1 MVRSR
6 AESLYHLA
14 WNDRREGKSVAELT
28 PGLMLVHGNRAEQ
41 LREVLVAWLRH
52 SPLDPLENE
61 CLLVHSNGIAQ
72 WLRLALA
79 ERDQGCGI
87 AAALDFLLPSRFM
100 WQAYRAVL
108 GAGAVPEQSPLDK
121 DPLAWRLMRL
131 LPALARQ
138 QGFEPVARFLADD
151 ADVRKRHQLA
161 RRLADLFDQYQ
172 VYRADWLDAWGRGE
186 FILPDAYG
194 GDQPLPESQA
204 WQARLW
210 RALLEDLGASG
221 SEPIGR
227 AAVHAAFMAR
237 VRAPGDVPRPSGLP
251 RRLLVFGI
259 SAMPRQTLEALSG
272 LSRWIQ
278 ILVCVNNPCAHYWAD
293 IQGDRELLR
302 ARFRRQARRPGM
314 PEVLDEDALHQ
325 QTHPLLAS
333 WGRQGRDFIGL
344 LDDIDDPA
352 HRARCGL
359 AFEAL
364 HRRIDAFE
372 ELPGV
377 TLLEQLQDD
386 IRDLRPLAETRE
398 RWPAVDAAR
407 DDSLRFHVAHSAQR
421 EVEILHDQLLAAFA
435 ADPGLQ
441 PRDVIVMVPDIEAY
455 APHVQAVFG
464 QYDARDRRHVPY
476 ALADRGQR
484 QADPLVIVLEQLLSL
499 PRLRLGIQEV
509 LEWLDVPALR
519 ARFGIEDGD
528 LPLLQAW
535 AREAEVRWG
544 LHAGH
549 RGTFGLA
556 QAPEAA
562 HGHTWRFGLDRMLL
576 GYAAGPDAPA
586 WSGIEP
592 YGETGGLQAQA
603 LGALA
608 RLLDALDHHWRQ
620 LRQDATPAQ
629 WVACL
634 RTLLDDFFLPRSDAD
649 EHTLARFREILQD
662 WAQLCEAAGM
672 DEALPVSIVAEHCLG
687 QLDQAGLSQRFFAGA
702 VTFATLMPM
711 RAIPFRRVCLLGM
724 QDGAFPRQRVPADF
738 DLMAL
743 HPRPGDRSRREDD
756 RYLFLEALLS
766 ARDQLYIS
774 WVGHSIHDNTPQ
786 PPSVLVSQLMDHLDR
801 GWQSADGAS
810 PLSRALSL
818 HHPLQPFSRRY
829 FPKQGQAGPG
839 ALFTYAAEWRS
850 ARLPAGAGQAP
861 GVLPPPRR
869 DAALRLDVLRQFL
882 RHPVRAFFQQRLQ
895 VFFEAPDPKLDEGE
909 PYVRDGLAQ
918 WQLRAEL
925 LDVLRQSPDPAN
937 AGPAFLDCLDRMR
950 RRGALVAGSLGE
962 ASAQALLDSVQAA
975 IDPYRRACED
985 WSQVSDEALRMES
998 TVPESGWMFE
1008 DTLGGWRRNE
1018 RGEWCRIALLA
1029 SHLVRDRHY
1038 RIAPM
1043 MPAWLDHLAAHAHG
1057 RPLTTVLVSPQGS
1070 VSFDPLDPAWA
1081 AEQWQALWAAW
1092 QAGMRAALPVEI
1104 DAAGAWLRAGA
1115 DPEPGGKAWR
1125 AAEDI
1130 YLRRVEDDLYLR
1142 RCYPDFDRLC
1152 AGGGFFHW
1160 AATLYGAAAGAIRPY
1175 PAAAEAE
1182 A

>member
-1 MVRSR
+1 MT
-6 AESLYHLA
+6 
-14 WNDRREGKSVAELT
+14 ELT

-41 LREVLVAWLRH
+41 LREVLVAWLCH

-79 ERDQGCGI
+79 EREQGCGI

-108 GAGAVPEQSPLDK
+108 GANAVPEQSPLDK

-131 LPALARQ
+131 LPALAGEP
-138 QGFEPVARFLADD
+138 GFEPVARFLADD
-151 ADVRKRHQLA
+151 AGVRKRHQLA
-161 RRLADLFDQYQ
+161 HRLADLFDQYQ
-172 VYRADWLDAWGRGE
+172 VYRADWLDAWSRGE
-186 FILPDAYG
+186 AVLPDAYG
-194 GDQPLPESQA
+194 RERPLPESQA

-210 RALLEDLGASG
+210 RALLDDLGAAAG
-221 SEPIGR
+221 EPVGR

-237 VRAPGDVPRPSGLP
+237 IRASGGAPRPAGLP

-259 SAMPRQTLEALSG
+259 SAMPRQILEALSG
-272 LSRWIQ
+272 LSCWIQ

-293 IQGDRELLR
+293 ILGDRDLLR
-302 ARFRRQARRPGM
+302 ARFRRQSRRPGM
-314 PEVLDEDALHQ
+314 PEILDEDALHQ

-352 HRARCGL
+352 HRTRCGL
-359 AFEAL
+359 ALEAL

-372 ELPGV
+372 ELPGT

-386 IRDLRPLAETRE
+386 IRDLRPLAETRA
-398 RWPAVDAAR
+398 RWPALDAAR

-441 PRDVIVMVPDIEAY
+441 PRDVIVMVPDTEAY

-464 QYDARDRRHVPY
+464 QYGPGDRRHVPY

-519 ARFGIEDGD
+519 ARFGIEAGD

-535 AREAEVRWG
+535 VRDAEVRWG
-544 LHAGH
+544 LHAEH
-549 RGTFGLA
+549 RGAFGLA

-562 HGHTWRFGLDRMLL
+562 HGHTWRFGLERMLL

-586 WSGIEP
+586 WQAIEP

-608 RLLDALDHHWRQ
+608 RLLDALDRHWRL
-620 LRQDATPAQ
+620 LRQDAAPAR
-629 WVACL
+629 WVASL
-634 RTLLDDFFLPRSDAD
+634 QALLDDFFLPVSDAD

-662 WAQLCEAAGM
+662 WAQLCETAGV
-672 DEALPVSIVAEHCLG
+672 DEALPASIVAEHCLG

-743 HPRPGDRSRREDD
+743 YPRPGDRSRREDD

-774 WVGHSIHDNTPQ
+774 WIGHSIHDNTPQ

-801 GWQSADGAS
+801 GWRCADGAG
-810 PLSRALSL
+810 PPSRALSL

-829 FPKQGQAGPG
+829 FPVPPDSGPG
-839 ALFTYAAEWRS
+839 ALFTYAAEWRG
-850 ARLPAGAGQAP
+850 ARRPAAAAP
-861 GVLPPPRR
+861 APAPLPPPRR
-869 DAALRLDVLRQFL
+869 DAAVRLDVLRQFL
-882 RHPVRAFFQQRLQ
+882 KHPVRAFFQQRLQ
-895 VFFEAPDPKLDEGE
+895 VYFEAPDPDLDEGE

-925 LDVLRQSPDPAN
+925 LEALRRAPGPVEAE
-937 AGPAFLDCLDRMR
+937 PAFRDCLERMR
-950 RRGALVAGSLGE
+950 RRGALVAGGLGE
-962 ASAQALLDSVQAA
+962 AAARALRDSVQEA
-975 IDPYRRACED
+975 IDPYRRACGD
-985 WSQVSDEALRMES
+985 WPQVSDETLRMAS
-998 TVPESGWMFE
+998 AAPDGGWTFE
-1008 DTLGGWRRNE
+1008 DTLGGWRCDAQ
-1018 RGEWCRIALLA
+1018 GGWGRIVLLA
-1029 SHLVRDRHY
+1029 SHLVDGRDSY

-1043 MPAWLDHLAAHAHG
+1043 VPAWLDHLAAHAHG
-1057 RPLTTVLVSPQGS
+1057 RSLTTVLVSPKGC
-1070 VSFDPLDPAWA
+1070 VSFDPLDPDRA
-1081 AEQWQALWAAW
+1081 AGQWRALWDAW
-1092 QAGMRAALPVEI
+1092 RTGMRAALPVDI

-1125 AAEDI
+1125 AAEET
-1130 YLRRVEDDLYLR
+1130 YLKRVADDLYLR
-1142 RCYPDFDRLC
+1142 RSYPDFDRLC

-1160 AATLYGAAAGAIRPY
+1160 AQVLYGEVSRAIRSY
-1175 PAAAEAE
+1175 PAAAEGGA
-1182 A
+1182 

>member
-1 MVRSR
+1 M
-6 AESLYHLA
+6 
-14 WNDRREGKSVAELT
+14 AELT

-61 CLLVHSNGIAQ
+61 YLLVHSNGIAQ

-79 ERDQGCGI
+79 ERDSGCGI

-131 LPALARQ
+131 LPTLADQ
-138 QGFEPVARFLADD
+138 PGFEPVARFLADD
-151 ADVRKRHQLA
+151 AGVRKRHQLA
-161 RRLADLFDQYQ
+161 HRLADLFDQYQ
-172 VYRADWLDAWGRGE
+172 VYRADWLDAWGRGQLV
-186 FILPDAYG
+186 LPDALG
-194 GDQPLPESQA
+194 REPEALSESQA

-210 RALLEDLGASG
+210 RALLDDLGAVEG
-221 SEPIGR
+221 EPVGR

-237 VRAPGDVPRPSGLP
+237 VRAPGNIPRPAGLP

-293 IQGDRELLR
+293 ILGDRDLLR

-314 PEVLDEDALHQ
+314 PEILDEQALHQ

-364 HRRIDAFE
+364 HQRIDAFE
-372 ELPGV
+372 DLPGN

-386 IRDLRPLAETRE
+386 IRDLRPLAETRA
-398 RWPAVDAAR
+398 RWPAVDPAQ

-421 EVEILHDQLLAAFA
+421 EVEILHDQLLSAFA

-464 QYDARDRRHVPY
+464 QYGPRDRRHVPY

-484 QADPLVIVLEQLLSL
+484 RADPLVIVLEQLLSL

-519 ARFGIEDGD
+519 ARFGIEAAD
-528 LPLLQAW
+528 LPLLQTW
-535 AREAEVRWG
+535 ARDAEVRWG
-544 LHAGH
+544 LHAEH
-549 RGTFGLA
+549 RSAFGLEQSPA
-556 QAPEAA
+556 AA

-576 GYAAGPDAPA
+576 GYASGPDAPA

-592 YGETGGLQAQA
+592 YGETGGLQAQV

-608 RLLDALDHHWRQ
+608 RLLDTLDHHWR
-620 LRQDATPAQ
+620 LLGQDATPAQ
-629 WVACL
+629 WVISLQA
-634 RTLLDDFFLPRSDAD
+634 LLDACFLPVTDAD

-662 WAQLCEAAGM
+662 WALLCETAGV
-672 DEALPVSIVAEHCLG
+672 DEGLPVSIVAEHCLG

-724 QDGAFPRQRVPADF
+724 QDGAFPRQRVPVDF

-756 RYLFLEALLS
+756 RYLFMEALLS
-766 ARDQLYIS
+766 ARDQLYLS

-801 GWQSADGAS
+801 GWQSADGAKS
-810 PLSRALSL
+810 LSAALSL

-829 FPKQGQAGPG
+829 FPVPAHTGPG
-839 ALFTYAAEWRS
+839 ALYTYAAEWRG
-850 ARLPAGAGQAP
+850 ARQAAVDEPQPAPAVLAP
-861 GVLPPPRR
+861 LQR

-882 RHPVRAFFQQRLQ
+882 KHPVRAFFQQRLQ
-895 VFFEAPDPKLDEGE
+895 VFFEAPAPDLDEGE
-909 PYVRDGLAQ
+909 PYVRDGLGQ

-925 LDVLRQSPDPAN
+925 LEALRRAPDA
-937 AGPAFLDCLDRMR
+937 AEAEAVFQEGLDRMR
-950 RRGALVAGSLGE
+950 RRGTLVAGGLGE
-962 ASAQALLDSVQAA
+962 AAAQVLHDSVQEAV
-975 IDPYRRACED
+975 DPYRRACRD
-985 WSQVSDEALRMES
+985 WPQASDETLRMES
-998 TVPESGWMFE
+998 TLPDSDGTFE
-1008 DTLGGWRRNE
+1008 DTLAGWRRNGQ
-1018 RGEWCRIALLA
+1018 GEWGRIVLLA
-1029 SHLVRDRHY
+1029 SHLVRNKRY

-1057 RPLTTVLVSPQGS
+1057 RPLTTVLVSPQGC
-1070 VSFDPLDPAWA
+1070 VRFEPLDPVQA
-1081 AEQWQALWAAW
+1081 AEQWRTLWAAW
-1092 QAGMRAALPVEI
+1092 QDGLRAALPVDI
-1104 DAAGAWLRAGA
+1104 DAAGTWLRAGA
-1115 DPEPGGKAWR
+1115 DPAPDSVAWR
-1125 AAEDI
+1125 EAEASYARKVDN
-1130 YLRRVEDDLYLR
+1130 DLYLR
-1142 RCYPDFDRLC
+1142 RCYPDFGRLC
-1152 AGGGFFHW
+1152 QDGGFFHW
-1160 AATLYGAAAGAIRPY
+1160 AETLYGAAAQAILPY
-1175 PAAAEAE
+1175 PVADGGTE
-1182 A
+1182 